1 MAIPSDD
8 SDLHLTLFAGAFAPH
23 GVCETAQ
30 DVVEELNGL
39 PLGRL
44 GPRIQYMVRYLYW
57 NICYSGTSY
66 KRHTNFEDI
75 IYTVDLVPSIGW
87 VYVI

>member
-1 MAIPSDD
+1 MAVPSDD
-8 SDLHLTLFAGAFAPH
+8 SDLHLTLIAGAFALH

-44 GPRIQYMVRYLYW
+44 GPIIQYMVRYTYC
-57 NICYSGTSY
+57 NIYTAY
-66 KRHTNFEDI
+66 KRHSNLRI
-75 IYTVDLVPSIGW
+75 
-87 VYVI
+87 

>member
-44 GPRIQYMVRYLYW
+44 GPRIQYMVRYIY
-57 NICYSGTSY
+57 IHIY
-66 KRHTNFEDI
+66 
-75 IYTVDLVPSIGW
+75 IYTEVSKSVEECSMSFRQSRLEQN
-87 VYVI
+87 

>member
-1 MAIPSDD
+1 MSIPSDD
-8 SDLHLTLFAGAFAPH
+8 SDLHLILYAGVFDPH
-23 GVCETAQ
+23 GMCETAQ

-44 GPRIQYMVRYLYW
+44 GPRIQYMVIYIYIYC

-66 KRHTNFEDI
+66 KRHSNLRI
-75 IYTVDLVPSIGW
+75 KSIQL
-87 VYVI
+87 I

>member
-1 MAIPSDD
+1 MAVPSDD

-44 GPRIQYMVRYLYW
+44 GPRIQYMVRYIYC
-57 NICYSGTSY
+57 NIYYSGTSY
-66 KRHTNFEDI
+66 KRCSNDV
-75 IYTVDLVPSIGW
+75 IYTVDLVP
-87 VYVI
+87 Y